1 MGGTVA
7 PLEIFGPSRRW
18 AESRFK
24 NIVYWNEPER
34 GGHFLAMERP
44 ATFVDEV
51 RACFAQMAL

>member
-7 PLEIFGPSRRW
+7 PMEIFGPSRRW
-18 AESRFK
+18 AEARFK
-24 NIVYWNEPER
+24 NIVHWGEPAR

-51 RACFAQMAL
+51 KACFAQMTL